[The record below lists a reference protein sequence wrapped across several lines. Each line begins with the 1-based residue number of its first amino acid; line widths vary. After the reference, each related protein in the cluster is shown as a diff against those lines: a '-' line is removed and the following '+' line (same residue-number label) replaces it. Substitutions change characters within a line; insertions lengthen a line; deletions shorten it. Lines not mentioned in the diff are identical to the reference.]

1 MFFNRLSICQVT
13 LLALSLVTCAADM
26 PASIAHAMKTA
37 RLPMSSLGLI
47 ALPVDGGEPL
57 LTYRADTAMNP
68 ASTMKLVT
76 TFAGLELL
84 GPAFTWRTELW
95 TDGRIDGDTLRGNLY
110 VKGRGDPKLTFEQYW
125 LLLRGL
131 KARGVR
137 KVAGDLVLD
146 RSYFRQSG
154 DSEASAFDDSAE
166 RAYNVAPD
174 SLLLNHKAL
183 RFSMESD
190 DKSTS
195 VRIEPPLAGVS
206 VSQRFKLVN
215 EPCEAWRGGWQRPEI
230 DSQGGRTSITLQG
243 TFPRNCRAERYLG
256 VFDHATF
263 ADRLTRGLW
272 GELGGEISGSTRE
285 AAVPGNATLL
295 TDFASPALA
304 DVIRDVNKW
313 SNNTMARAIYLT
325 IGTEKGPAN
334 QSSAVAGEAAIRG
347 WLGSRKLNFPEL
359 VLENGSGLSRIERIS
374 PRHLAELLV
383 AAWKSPYAAEL
394 TSSLPIIGIDGTM
407 KKRFANGPIS
417 GQGHIKTGTL
427 DDVKAVA
434 GFVRAANGRVYA
446 IAGLIN
452 HIDAER
458 GSGALDALI
467 ETTWRAKAMAIVDEA
482 P

>member
-1 MFFNRLSICQVT
+1 
-13 LLALSLVTCAADM
+13 
-26 PASIAHAMKTA
+26 
-37 RLPMSSLGLI
+37 
-47 ALPVDGGEPL
+47 
-57 LTYRADTAMNP
+57 
-68 ASTMKLVT
+68 
-76 TFAGLELL
+76 
-84 GPAFTWRTELW
+84 
-95 TDGRIDGDTLRGNLY
+95 
-110 VKGRGDPKLTFEQYW
+110 
-125 LLLRGL
+125 L

-146 RSYFRQSG
+146 RSYFRQTSDG
-154 DSEASAFDDSAE
+154 DAAAFDDSAE

-183 RFSMESD
+183 RFSMESAER
-190 DKSTS
+190 SAS

-215 EPCEAWRGGWQRPEI
+215 EPCEAWRGGWQRPDI
-230 DSQGGRTSITLQG
+230 DSQGGLTRITLQG

-263 ADRLTRGLW
+263 ADKLTRGLW
-272 GELGGEISGSTRE
+272 TELGGEITGGTRE
-285 AAVPGNATLL
+285 AVVPANATPL
-295 TDFASPALA
+295 TEMASPALA
-304 DVIRDVNKW
+304 EVIRDVNKW

-334 QSSAVAGEAAIRG
+334 QLSAVAGETAIRN
-347 WLGSRKLNFPEL
+347 WLGGRKLNFSEL
-359 VLENGSGLSRIERIS
+359 VLENGSGLSHIERIS

-394 TSSLPIIGIDGTM
+394 TASLPIIGIDGTM

-434 GFVRAANGRVYA
+434 GYVRAANGRVYA

-467 ETTWRAKAMAIVDEA
+467 ETAWRAKALAIVEEA